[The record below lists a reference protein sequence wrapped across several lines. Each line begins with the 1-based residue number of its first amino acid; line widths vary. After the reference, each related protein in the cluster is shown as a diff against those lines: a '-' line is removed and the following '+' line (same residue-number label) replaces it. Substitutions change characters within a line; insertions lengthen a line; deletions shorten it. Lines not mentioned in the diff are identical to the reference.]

1 MLQLKYMCNRKTH
14 FHSSCSSKNNL
25 TKNDGK
31 TIAGLDDY
39 NWNGCNWNSGSSI
52 EKMSKAVQVQ
62 V

>member
-1 MLQLKYMCNRKTH
+1 MDATEKKMLQLKYICNRKTH

-39 NWNGCNWNSGSSI
+39 N
-52 EKMSKAVQVQ
+52 
-62 V
+62 